1 MGLDIYQ
8 VTDAH
13 WNGVHYNPLSD
24 KMTEKS
30 LVYPET
36 FKTDTQVSVTQ
47 KLTKDFYS
55 STWFRALNDI
65 RRSETFMKLLDD
77 TYWTLKGDL
86 IKQRGHNPLVV
97 DPYYSEAV
105 YKFDM
110 GSIIPK
116 SYFLE
121 VRFNFNKDEIHL
133 GIGQYT

>member
-1 MGLDIYQ
+1 MGLDRYQ
-8 VTDAH
+8 VIDAH
-13 WNGVHYNPLSD
+13 WNGVHHNPLSG

-65 RRSETFMKLLDD
+65 RQSETFMKILDD
-77 TYWTLKGDL
+77 TYWDLKQDL
-86 IKQRGHNPLVV
+86 FGRRVHDPLVLRP
-97 DPYYSEAV
+97 DYSEAV